1 MAINYPETLWRVRQ
15 SPLPILACSS
25 TVKATDILFT
35 QIKQLGLKS
44 IKLGL
49 DLDEIQD
56 LNKNLLFN
64 QFSTNLTTEQYDSLN
79 FKMTKRMISEAQIVC
94 CTCLGASS
102 PLLNN
107 MIFTRVLI
115 DEAQQISELETLVPI
130 VKKCQQLVLLGDRK
144 KLPPKAISFL
154 AQTKGMSISMFERFI
169 LAGIQPI
176 NLSMQYKMHP
186 TISVFPSYHF
196 YNNLLENSNV
206 YDQSKSL
213 NVFSRGNQVVRE
225 LWVQVKGEEEIF
237 ESSLMNRKL
246 QKKKNFFFLKFFFF
260 FLKKCF

>member
-213 NVFSRGNQVVRE
+213 NVFSRENQVVRE

-246 QKKKNFFFLKFFFF
+246 QK
-260 FLKKCF
+260 